1 MHKWMLVTC
10 LSGLMMACSP
20 PSDDAG
26 DAASKTEKPP
36 EHVWQDQ
43 AETLDKARE
52 VEKTL
57 LDAQKRRDEAMPQ

>member
-10 LSGLMMACSP
+10 LSSLIMACSP
-20 PSDDAG
+20 PSDDAA
-26 DAASKTEKPP
+26 DATSKTEKPP

-43 AETLDKARE
+43 VETLDKARE

-57 LDAQKRRDEAMPQ
+57 LDAQKRRDAEMP